1 MSVVF
6 INSLNKAILEIK
18 KNTPIIIYKNFLNK
32 IDCKKIID
40 ICHENYSFKYNRK
53 KSQNKF
59 FNFSSIDVLPLSV
72 ETNRIFRT
80 FEMSDYFVSKF
91 LSIQNL
97 ITFQKKKILKPKHKK
112 KLYQKVQVIHY
123 PRGGGFFEKHYHH
136 KYPTNYGIII
146 TLSEKF
152 KDFKE
157 GVTNFIIDKKNI
169 SLEKFNLTKGDL
181 ILFRYDIPH
190 FISPVDPNENLIFD
204 KKGRWTL
211 ILPVHYKKF

>member
-1 MSVVF
+1 MKVVDLK
-6 INSLNKAILEIK
+6 SLDKAILEIK
-18 KNTPIIIYKNFLNK
+18 KNTPLIIYRNFLNK
-32 IDCKKIID
+32 INCKKIID

-59 FNFSSIDVLPLSV
+59 FNFSSIDVLPSSV
-72 ETNRIFRT
+72 KTNRIFRT

-91 LSIQNL
+91 LAVRNL
-97 ITFQKKKILKPKHKK
+97 ITFQKKILKQKHKK

-123 PRGGGFFEKHYHH
+123 PKGGGFFDKHYHPR
-136 KYPTNYGIII
+136 YPTNYGIII
-146 TLSEKF
+146 TLSEKYN
-152 KDFKE
+152 DFKE
-157 GVTNFIIDKKNI
+157 GVTNFVINKKNI
-169 SLEKFNLTKGDL
+169 SLEKFNVSRGDL

-190 FISPVDPNENLIFD
+190 FISPVDPNENLKFD